1 MRGQMCQ
8 EMHRSADFNGCIGVI
23 ALFHFYSP
31 SLSNLMV
38 KERVV
43 ETEPDSYAS
52 LVIQVSLEHK
62 NATVIFDQA
71 HHTPKSLA
79 EAIEDMGFESSATN
93 TTPTTVVQTETR
105 VFPVSSCSVESVS
118 RLRQLKGVLEAKENG
133 EGRTL
138 AVTFVPSLVSVE
150 RIQEILKTIS
160 GSGNTSTDQAGSCS
174 SSSVE
179 LLKLR
184 IEGMTCL
191 SCTTTIEGKIGK
203 LKGVQKIKGEPKS
216 QQCVKV

>member
-1 MRGQMCQ
+1 MRGHMCQ
-8 EMHRSADFNGCIGVI
+8 EMHRHADFNGCIGVI
-23 ALFHFYSP
+23 ALFYFYSS
-31 SLSNLMV
+31 SLSNLTD

-118 RLRQLKGVLEAKENG
+118 ELLQLKGVLEAKENG

-138 AVTFVPSLVSVE
+138 AVTFVLSLVSVE

-160 GSGNTSTDQAGSCS
+160 GSGNTSTDQAGSRS
-174 SSSVE
+174 SGSVE